1 MGYELMPV
9 SLKDQVA
16 LVIGASSGI
25 GRETAILLARDGALV
40 MASARRIERL
50 RELKNALAAEG
61 HRAEIHA
68 ADARDAAAMAELAE
82 ATRQKLGP
90 IDILVYATGTNTPD
104 RAFRRLQPPIW
115 DELIHTNLDGA
126 FYAAHAVLPAMR
138 ERGRGHLVF
147 IGSISGNAPDAS
159 GAAYQAS
166 KRGLIGLA
174 QAIRLEERENGIRT
188 TVVNPGLVD
197 TELMEK
203 RPVKPT
209 AEQMAVALLPEHVAE
224 AVLACVKLPPRAV
237 IPELTIVPSVM

>member
-1 MGYELMPV
+1 MPI

-16 LVIGASSGI
+16 LIIGASSGI
-25 GRETAILLARDGALV
+25 GRATAVLLARDGARV
-40 MASARRIERL
+40 MASARRVERL
-50 RELKNALAAEG
+50 RELQQSLATEG
-61 HRAEIHA
+61 HTAEIHA

-82 ATRQKLGP
+82 TTRQKLGP

-104 RAFRRLQPPIW
+104 RAMNRLQPPIW

-126 FYAAHAVLPAMR
+126 FYAAHAVITGMR

-147 IGSISGNAPDAS
+147 ISSISGRAPDAS

-166 KRGLIGLA
+166 KHGLIGLA
-174 QAIRLEERENGIRT
+174 HAIRLEERENGIRT

-224 AVLACVKLPPRAV
+224 AVLACLKLPPRAV
-237 IPELTIVPSVM
+237 IPELTIVPSAM